1 MSDRTAAI
9 ADDLILSSRCPI
21 VESMRYQGSAGYAP
35 GSDRILI
42 APRETFLSD
51 ETFTRV
57 LLHEMTHSTG
67 HPSALNRGCNTDF
80 GSPEYAQEE
89 LVAELGSL
97 FLSADLG
104 IQSADYEGEHYEN
117 HVSYLQSWMHALED
131 DPSYLFKAA
140 AKADKAGTHHR
151 ALQRCLGEAPRPRRG
166 TRTREGV
173 PQGRS
178 HSHEGRGEEP

>member
-1 MSDRTAAI
+1 
-9 ADDLILSSRCPI
+9 
-21 VESMRYQGSAGYAP
+21 MRYQGSAGYAP

-67 HPSALNRGCNTDF
+67 HPSALNRGCNTNF

-104 IQSADYEGEHYEN
+104 IQSADYEGG
-117 HVSYLQSWMHALED
+117 ALREPRLLSAIVD
-131 DPSYLFKAA
+131 AR
-140 AKADKAGTHHR
+140 AGRRPIIPVQGGGEGRQGGHPHHR

-173 PQGRS
+173 PQGRVRG
-178 HSHEGRGEEP
+178 HEGCGEEP